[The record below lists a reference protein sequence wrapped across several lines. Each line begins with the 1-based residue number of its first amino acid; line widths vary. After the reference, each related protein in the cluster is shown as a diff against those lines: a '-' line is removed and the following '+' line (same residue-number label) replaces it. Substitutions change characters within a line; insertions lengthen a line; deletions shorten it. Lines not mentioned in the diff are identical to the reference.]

1 MTKLSFCHTT
11 RSIKLGRLAVY
22 LAHLPINFSF
32 SVDAPSHSHMHRNEI
47 YETAQLGRD
56 EAVRRPQHTKMDGAG
71 YLLGQHGLQCPGLK
85 GLRGGLSDG
94 IVRFDHRIC
103 FTKPYLGCDNLIP
116 VVHGC

>member
-1 MTKLSFCHTT
+1 
-11 RSIKLGRLAVY
+11 
-22 LAHLPINFSF
+22 
-32 SVDAPSHSHMHRNEI
+32 
-47 YETAQLGRD
+47 
-56 EAVRRPQHTKMDGAG
+56 MDGAG